1 MKTRMKKIWFSV
13 VSLVLLIVVVFSVT
27 MITASAETEVDYSFY
42 NLSSAAASYMNKT
55 FSPSNEGSTSL
66 LLSGPSTSS
75 STGNAGT
82 YIGYCDSERTGGL
95 VYGWLMS
102 ALSSSSST
110 YSYASFK
117 SDDTSHQKAFYYYT
131 QYGNLLT
138 QLGLDSTATEGGDF
152 LRYISGGLMLL
163 AYLLSMSVIG
173 IFSIVFAVLKLLN
186 PFNVFAA
193 VPKVA
198 QYLGYTSNPNSI
210 FENAF
215 STVASWYN
223 AITNLSWAI
232 VVPLFFVFLMLSLM
246 LLRTANKATKVKKY
260 IIRIAFIAIGVPI
273 CAALYTGCLNS
284 MSSSL
289 ANGSTTA
296 STKIIASTF
305 VDFEAWTVN
314 SQLAPPSGGVFA
326 MDNERNTR
334 DGGGV
339 VSNASYTNL
348 RNTCMYINAKSNAI
362 SGFTTDNILGSSGDG
377 SLTYDDTSS
386 LSSYDVSTRGIT
398 DTINMV
404 IRYMCNDFYHASDWE
419 SQCKNRIATNTS
431 WEEWFKDMSKD
442 DNWTNNPDSG
452 KYLDNGVADRILF
465 DGSLMYGSLSAH
477 GATVYGYKATSSKG
491 LSTLAMYNYLSTKFT
506 SASVVVY
513 SNEKSSSGFVRE
525 SHHSVNLIGG
535 SGIMSFLYFLNAFTL
550 LMAYAVVGWFYA
562 ISMCISNLKRG
573 IKSIASIPF
582 ALLGSIPAI
591 AKTITYVMM
600 LIVEIIGTF
609 FVYGLVIELIFSLN
623 NMIEG
628 LLTSAFNSISN
639 IFATISVG
647 DTPCVILASPI
658 VMTLVMIAQCI
669 FIIWF
674 TITAIKL
681 RKSIVRTMDE
691 FVGNFIDRLFDT
703 SNTAMPAPKEP
714 GALSQGAGAL
724 ATGAAMGAGQR
735 LGNSVMSK
743 NAQAASPQGTA
754 KGSVNNTNVGGTSVD
769 GAADIT
775 NIGNVGGTNDV
786 IDESQ
791 GLSLLEA
798 GNQSGS
804 SMPQLQGGSEM
815 MESGGGDP
823 TGAAAGQVT
832 GAMFAENNQEQE
844 DKSVGERV
852 EQMATLGGDTQSEKQ
867 EKQAIED
874 AQADRDMQAMMG
886 QTSALEDE
894 QYAED
899 KAQAE
904 KEAKKEAA
912 TRAVKAGAQTVVGV
926 GEAIGGAV
934 SGNAGLVQDGAK
946 NTLNGAGGL
955 MDANKDARHAETN
968 ATAVAMQQEQQRNL
982 AKDVNNNG
990 VNNAYGEQANTVM
1003 ASNVDNSSAENS
1015 DNISSQS
1022 TDTNNAV
1029 TNSAN
1034 EQNLKAVQTDLNSN
1048 QVLSEGDIND
1058 ASYRNSTQN
1067 SSNMTANSRD
1077 NVSNSQDLKTVQSST
1092 DASTNHAVIGG
1103 NTANSSVSNVSG
1115 VSSMSNSHM
1124 ANNQSLTGAQATGNN
1139 IMNAKSAY
1147 NMADNSSV
1155 SVAGG
1160 ANNNSQHNNSRNS
1173 SVNSSFASA
1182 NSSRANMSKNSLIST
1197 GVSNA
1202 SVSNTN
1208 SVKKNITNNKPV
1220 KANIDSNKSKLPNK
1234 SAMPGSSV
1242 KTNSK
1247 SVSANTSK
1255 SSGQTTVSNKPV
1267 KNNNGSNQV
1276 LRTNNI
1282 QTKTGQ
1288 KQQINKPATV
1298 RGEQARK
1305 TVAQQQRTTQ
1315 VQQMPVRNNSSNTRF
1330 SKQSIQQGQTQH
1342 VNNVR
1347 QVNNSVQRQGVTR
1360 QNNNTYNNSQNVTV
1374 QRNLN
1379 TKVQQN
1385 TQRNNVQTQQ
1395 RTYKVASGS
1404 RTLVSKGVSGTS
1416 DVDDII

>member
-246 LLRTANKATKVKKY
+246 LLRTANKAAKVKKY

-386 LSSYDVSTRGIT
+386 LSSYDVSTRGVT

-609 FVYGLVIELIFSLN
+609 FVYGLVVELIFSLN

-674 TITAIKL
+674 TITAVKL

-735 LGNSVMSK
+735 LGNSVMGK

-754 KGSVNNTNVGGTSVD
+754 KGSVNNTNVGGTNVD

-775 NIGNVGGTNDV
+775 NIGNVGGTNDM

-815 MESGGGDP
+815 MESGSGDP
-823 TGAAAGQVT
+823 AGAAAGQVT

-899 KAQAE
+899 KAQAK

-955 MDANKDARHAETN
+955 MDANKDARHADAN
-968 ATAVAMQQEQQRNL
+968 AAAVAMQQEQQRESAKNVRTDDSNNVNMFNNDSGSGDTYATATDSSSDASSTTVSEFSNANDLSNSSAFNNSDSSDNTNTFDNSNNL
-982 AKDVNNNG
+982 NNLKDVNSSDILNN
-990 VNNAYGEQANTVM
+990 
-1003 ASNVDNSSAENS
+1003 SNNSSDVNAIQSEQS
-1015 DNISSQS
+1015 GDSHISS
-1022 TDTNNAV
+1022 TA
-1029 TNSAN
+1029 
-1034 EQNLKAVQTDLNSN
+1034 
-1048 QVLSEGDIND
+1048 
-1058 ASYRNSTQN
+1058 N
-1067 SSNMTANSRD
+1067 SSNMSSQNSKSQSFDNSDTANR
-1077 NVSNSQDLKTVQSST
+1077 NSDTQL
-1092 DASTNHAVIGG
+1092 
-1103 NTANSSVSNVSG
+1103 
-1115 VSSMSNSHM
+1115 
-1124 ANNQSLTGAQATGNN
+1124 
-1139 IMNAKSAY
+1139 
-1147 NMADNSSV
+1147 
-1155 SVAGG
+1155 
-1160 ANNNSQHNNSRNS
+1160 NNNSDTQSNNNRNS
-1173 SVNSSFASA
+1173 QSYLQNKADSSSPVINGDINNAFKQSSA
-1182 NSSRANMSKNSLIST
+1182 Q
-1197 GVSNA
+1197 
-1202 SVSNTN
+1202 
-1208 SVKKNITNNKPV
+1208 
-1220 KANIDSNKSKLPNK
+1220 NKSVAVADNINDNSFK
-1234 SAMPGSSV
+1234 SDSLSED
-1242 KTNSK
+1242 KSK
-1247 SVSANTSK
+1247 A
-1255 SSGQTTVSNKPV
+1255 
-1267 KNNNGSNQV
+1267 V
-1276 LRTNNI
+1276 LSHTNNI
-1282 QTKTGQ
+1282 QKNENNGESAKSGQTPPKPASIKSNKKGAAEETKQHRKPDVSSGQQ
-1288 KQQINKPATV
+1288 KQANSKTKVHPAKLS
-1298 RGEQARK
+1298 G
-1305 TVAQQQRTTQ
+1305 
-1315 VQQMPVRNNSSNTRF
+1315 
-1330 SKQSIQQGQTQH
+1330 QSGQQGQNYKAPKVLSDKQH
-1342 VNNVR
+1342 KQNRDVLNVKSGKQSGRQMQAYSNVSNVQFNKQSGQSGHIQYNNNVR
-1347 QVNNSVQRQGVTR
+1347 SVKNSGQRQNDAGQRKLKQKSHGHRKSGKGIVNTR
-1360 QNNNTYNNSQNVTV
+1360 VLGRKDV
-1374 QRNLN
+1374 LN
-1379 TKVQQN
+1379 DFDSN
-1385 TQRNNVQTQQ
+1385 
-1395 RTYKVASGS
+1395 
-1404 RTLVSKGVSGTS
+1404 
-1416 DVDDII
+1416 DII

>member
-55 FSPSNEGSTSL
+55 FSPSNDGSTSL
-66 LLSGPSTSS
+66 LLSGPSTES

-95 VYGWLMS
+95 IYGWLMS

-152 LRYISGGLMLL
+152 LRYISGGLMLF

-198 QYLGYTSNPNSI
+198 QYLGYTSNPKSI

-273 CAALYTGCLNS
+273 CAVLYTGCLNS

-386 LSSYDVSTRGIT
+386 LSSYDVSTRGVT

-452 KYLDNGVADRILF
+452 KYLDNDVADRILF

-609 FVYGLVIELIFSLN
+609 FVYGLVTELIFSLN

-628 LLTSAFNSISN
+628 LLTSAFESVSN

-647 DTPCVILASPI
+647 DTPCVVLASPI
-658 VMTLVMIAQCI
+658 VMTLVMIAQCV

-674 TITAIKL
+674 TITAVKL

-754 KGSVNNTNVGGTSVD
+754 RGSVNNTNVGGASVD

-775 NIGNVGGTNDV
+775 NIGNVGGTNDMV
-786 IDESQ
+786 DESQ

-823 TGAAAGQVT
+823 AGAAAGQVT

-946 NTLNGAGGL
+946 NTLNGTGGL

-968 ATAVAMQQEQQRNL
+968 ATAVAMQQEQQRN
-982 AKDVNNNG
+982 AVKAANDNSDNN
-990 VNNAYGEQANTVM
+990 VYGEQSNVVAV
-1003 ASNVDNSSAENS
+1003 SNVDNSSSENS
-1015 DNISSQS
+1015 DNMSSQS
-1022 TDTNNAV
+1022 ADTNNAV
-1029 TNSAN
+1029 NNSMS
-1034 EQNLKAVQTDLNSN
+1034 K
-1048 QVLSEGDIND
+1048 
-1058 ASYRNSTQN
+1058 
-1067 SSNMTANSRD
+1067 
-1077 NVSNSQDLKTVQSST
+1077 QDSKTVQSSA
-1092 DASTNHAVIGG
+1092 DVNTNHSVTRGD
-1103 NTANSSVSNVSG
+1103 TANSSVSVLGG
-1115 VSSMSNSHM
+1115 V
-1124 ANNQSLTGAQATGNN
+1124 
-1139 IMNAKSAY
+1139 
-1147 NMADNSSV
+1147 DNSL
-1155 SVAGG
+1155 
-1160 ANNNSQHNNSRNS
+1160 QHNDSRNS
-1173 SVNSSFASA
+1173 SVNNSVARA
-1182 NSSRANMSKNSLIST
+1182 NSSKTNMSKNSLTSN
-1197 GVSNA
+1197 GVSSA
-1202 SVSNTN
+1202 SVSSTN
-1208 SVKKNITNNKPV
+1208 SVKKNVVNNMPAQANAGGNKNKSVNKSPAQSPKVKTNNKP
-1220 KANIDSNKSKLPNK
+1220 A
-1234 SAMPGSSV
+1234 
-1242 KTNSK
+1242 
-1247 SVSANTSK
+1247 
-1255 SSGQTTVSNKPV
+1255 

-1276 LRTNNI
+1276 VRTNNT
-1282 QTKTGQ
+1282 QTKTVQ
-1288 KQQINKPATV
+1288 KQQMNK
-1298 RGEQARK
+1298 QARK
-1305 TVAQQQRTTQ
+1305 AVAQQQKTTQ
-1315 VQQMPVRNNSSNTRF
+1315 SQCTSVRNNSSSTQFN
-1330 SKQSIQQGQTQH
+1330 KQSTQRGQTQH

-1347 QVNNSVQRQGVTR
+1347 QVNNSVQRQNVTG
-1360 QNNNTYNNSQNVTV
+1360 QNKNVTV